1 MILEKL
7 KEIIHEQ
14 LGVDVGRIDENSD
27 IVKDIGAD
35 SLDIVEM
42 LMNVES
48 EWGVTID
55 DEDIASVKTVG
66 DVIRCIE
73 KKLNK

>member
-7 KEIIHEQ
+7 RDLVAEQ
-14 LGVDVGRIDENSD
+14 MNIKRESVTPESD
-27 IVKDIGAD
+27 IIKDIGAD

-48 EWGVTID
+48 EWGIVID
-55 DEDIASVKTVG
+55 DEDIESIKTVG
-66 DVIRCIE
+66 DVIKCIE
-73 KKLNK
+73 SKIK